1 MSGLF
6 VSISLR
12 LDLFVIKMDVEYDE
26 NKTVNCEGVEDD
38 STINSKDVEET
49 KNLQKE
55 LATFASKLIV
65 ELLDTINYGVSNDE
79 EEDSETVPVEPILP
93 AQIRQAGISLG
104 VVRGVSSSNSFL
116 VGKNNPRIRRK
127 PKSLE
132 RYF

>member
-1 MSGLF
+1 
-6 VSISLR
+6 
-12 LDLFVIKMDVEYDE
+12 MDVEYDG

-38 STINSKDVEET
+38 STINSIDVEET

-55 LATFASKLIV
+55 LSTFASKLIV

-132 RYF
+132 RYC